1 MMSSNDTPIRRQYLE
16 IKRQHPDA
24 ILFFRLGDFYEMFDG
39 DAETAARELD
49 LVLTSRASGKEQRV
63 PMCGVPYHAA
73 EGYIARLIV
82 KGYKVALCE
91 QIGTETVNGLMPREV
106 VRIFTAGT
114 VIEPGMLDAARN
126 NYLAAVA
133 GEGEKAGLAYI
144 DISTGEFATTQIDNR
159 RRLVEE
165 LSRLAVAELLLPD
178 GEQALLS
185 ELTAVPAIS
194 RLPNWRFEEK
204 QARQTLQRHFEVSSL
219 DAFGCQGKPL
229 AVRAAGAILAYLQ
242 ETQKEAVRQ
251 IQRLA
256 TYNTDGFMALDTAT
270 RRNLELT
277 ESLTGQENQSLLAVL
292 NRTVTTMGARLL
304 RRRLTQPLLDLPTL
318 NQRLDQVDAFYQ
330 NGRLRAEIRAGLKN
344 LPDLERLTNRIVNG
358 SATPRD
364 LENIARVLVVV
375 PDLLALR
382 PLSLSKGAPADG
394 ASTGSAT
401 GSEGSAT
408 SSESSATSSEGSA
421 TDSLDGLFDQLDPCP
436 DTAALIQRAI
446 ADDAPAQLG
455 KPGVIRPGFSAELD
469 GVVNSTAHARQWVAQ
484 LEPRERERT
493 GISSLKVGFN
503 KVFGYYLEVTK
514 ANSRLA
520 PDDYIRKQ
528 TLTNAERYITPELKE
543 YETLILN
550 AEERILEIERRVFT
564 EVCQQVAVAA
574 KRLLLLADGLAQL
587 DVVAG
592 LAEVAAVQN
601 YVRPQ
606 LSQHDELIIRDGRH
620 PVVERALKLE
630 RFVPNDSAFCQKER
644 IQIVTGPN
652 MSGKSTYLR
661 QVALIVLMAQVGSFV
676 PASEARIGLVD
687 RIFTRIG
694 AHDELHAGRSTF
706 MVEMVE
712 TAGILHHASYH
723 SLLIL
728 DEIGRGTSTYDGL
741 SIAWAIVEYLHNHPR
756 LRPRTLF
763 ATHYHELTGLTDLL
777 PLVANYNVAVAEEGE
792 TVTFLHRIVP
802 GGADRS
808 YGIHVAQ
815 LAGLPR
821 DVINRANEILRE
833 LERHAPTAAVKPTHL
848 QAAQQ
853 VALFPEVSP
862 ILEELLALDI
872 TSMTPLEAI
881 NKLYEWRHRYIEKES

>member
-24 ILFFRLGDFYEMFDG
+24 ILFFRLGDFYEMFDD
-39 DAETAARELD
+39 DAKTAARELD
-49 LVLTSRASGKEQRV
+49 LVLTSRASGKENRV
-63 PMCGVPYHAA
+63 PMAGVPYHAA
-73 EGYIARLIV
+73 EGYIAKLIA

-91 QIGTETVNGLMPREV
+91 QIGSEPINGLMPREV
-106 VRIFTAGT
+106 ARVFTAGT
-114 VIEPGMLDAARN
+114 VIEPRMLDAARN
-126 NYLAAVA
+126 NYLTAVILD
-133 GEGEKAGLAYI
+133 GDKAGLAYI
-144 DISTGEFATTQIDNR
+144 DVSTAEFATAQIDGR
-159 RRLVEE
+159 RRLIEE
-165 LSRLAVAELLLPD
+165 LTRLTPAELLLPD

-185 ELTAVPAIS
+185 ELPRLPALS
-194 RLPNWRFEEK
+194 RLPNWRFEEG
-204 QARQTLQRHFEVSSL
+204 QARQTLERHFAVTSL

-256 TYNTDGFMALDTAT
+256 TYSADGYMALDAAT

-277 ESLTGQENQSLLAVL
+277 ESLTGNEKDSLLAVL
-292 NRTVTTMGARLL
+292 DRTMTTMGARLL
-304 RRRLTQPLLDLPTL
+304 RRRLTQPLLDLDAL
-318 NQRLDQVDAFYQ
+318 NERLDQVDAFFQ
-330 NGRLRAEIRAGLKN
+330 DGRLRAEMRAALKN
-344 LPDLERLTNRIVNG
+344 LPDLERLTNRTLNG
-358 SATPRD
+358 SASPRD
-364 LENIARVLVVV
+364 LENIARVLTAV
-375 PDLLALR
+375 PDILALQPQNS
-382 PLSLSKGAPADG
+382 PLDN
-394 ASTGSAT
+394 
-401 GSEGSAT
+401 
-408 SSESSATSSEGSA
+408 
-421 TDSLDGLFDQLDPCP
+421 LFKLLDPCRE
-436 DTAALIQRAI
+436 TADLIQRAI
-446 ADDAPAQLG
+446 SDDAPPQLG
-455 KPGVIRPGFSAELD
+455 KPGVIRAGFSAELD
-469 GVVNSTAHARQWVAQ
+469 GVMNSTAHAREWVER

-493 GISSLKVGFN
+493 GINSLKVSFN
-503 KVFGYYLEVTK
+503 KVFGYYIEVTK
-514 ANSRLA
+514 ANSHLV

-564 EVCQQVAVAA
+564 EVCQQAA
-574 KRLLLLADGLAQL
+574 TAAPRLLRLAEGLAQL
-587 DVVAG
+587 DVAAG
-592 LAEVAAVQN
+592 LAEAAAVQN

-606 LSQHDELIIRDGRH
+606 LNRQDELLIRDGRH
-620 PVVERALKLE
+620 PVVERALQLE
-630 RFVPNDSAFCQKER
+630 RFVPNDCQFTAKER
-644 IQIVTGPN
+644 IQIITGPN

-661 QVALIVLMAQVGSFV
+661 QIALITLMAQVSSFV
-676 PASEARIGLVD
+676 PASEAQISLAD

-712 TAGILHHASYH
+712 TAEILHHATYH

-741 SIAWAIVEYLHNHPR
+741 SLAWAIVEYLHNHPR

-763 ATHYHELTGLTDLL
+763 ATHYHELTGLSDLL
-777 PLVANYNVAVAEEGE
+777 PLVANYNVAVAEEGD
-792 TVTFLHRIVP
+792 TVTFLHRIAP

-821 DVINRANEILRE
+821 DVIQRANEILRE
-833 LERHAPTAAVKPTHL
+833 LERHAPTAAVQPTHL

-853 VALFPEVSP
+853 AALFPEVSP
-862 ILEELLALDI
+862 ILEELQKLDV

-881 NKLYEWRHRYIEKES
+881 NKLYEWRRRYVEKEG